1 MTTVHYRS
9 VPHVATRVATR
20 ATLPAWRTST
30 LVVLVRTWLRR
41 ARERRELSELSDAQL
56 RDVGLNRLMVQRE
69 LDKPFWMA

>member
-9 VPHVATRVATR
+9 VPHVATR